1 MRKTIGIV
9 RPAFTAKPLAFPG
22 SHLGMAL
29 TSRTASF
36 ARDGSTAPT
45 AFMSVIVPSL
55 LTMKLTLTSP
65 CIPFSSATTG
75 YFKLLSRYLL
85 RASSPPGNC
94 GNSVRLSFVNI
105 LSRLISFYS
114 IAPDA
119 IAKKSIMIKDF
130 FHILVNYLLFLFLN
144 AWTKSVIAF
153 SRFSFFM

>member
-1 MRKTIGIV
+1 MRKTIGMV

-85 RASSPPGNC
+85 RASSPPWNC
-94 GNSVRLSFVNI
+94 GNSKGDKTKCVN
-105 LSRLISFYS
+105 
-114 IAPDA
+114 
-119 IAKKSIMIKDF
+119 
-130 FHILVNYLLFLFLN
+130 
-144 AWTKSVIAF
+144 
-153 SRFSFFM
+153 

>member
-1 MRKTIGIV
+1 MINIPSKWGGCKYHMGIVLKNYCMRKTIVIV

-65 CIPFSSATTG
+65 YIPFSSATTG

-85 RASSPPGNC
+85 RASSPPWNC
-94 GNSVRLSFVNI
+94 GNSVNSSFVNI
-105 LSRLISFYS
+105 LLLS
-114 IAPDA
+114 IPFCAMAPDA
-119 IAKKSIMIKDF
+119 IAKKSMMIKEIF
-130 FHILVNYLLFLFLN
+130 FIFL
-144 AWTKSVIAF
+144 
-153 SRFSFFM
+153 